1 MPKKA
6 LMVWGGWDGHTP
18 KQSTDRFVPF
28 LEAQGYEVVLKD
40 SLDAYADKA
49 LMDSLDLIV
58 QCWTM
63 GTLSKEAWEGLDAAV
78 KRGVGLAGWHGGLC
92 DSFRSHCS
100 YQWMTGGQFLGH
112 PGNVKDYRVDVTNW
126 ADPIMAG
133 IKSFSIKSEQ
143 YYMLTDPANVVLAT
157 TTFDGVHDENSQ
169 GVVMP
174 TIWKK
179 RWGAG
184 RVFYS
189 ALGHVAADFDVPE
202 ARIIMERGM
211 LWASR

>member
-18 KQSTDRFVPF
+18 KQSTDRFLPF
-28 LEAQGYEVVLKD
+28 LQQHGYEVTVKD
-40 SLDAYADKA
+40 SLEAYTDAA
-49 LMDSLDLIV
+49 LMGSLDLIV

-63 GTLSKEAWEGLDAAV
+63 GQLSKEAWEGLDKAV
-78 KRGVGLAGWHGGLC
+78 QSGVGLAGWHGGLC

-100 YQWMTGGQFLGH
+100 YQWMTGGQFVSH
-112 PGNVKDYRVDVTNW
+112 PGNIKSYDVHITNW
-126 ADPIMAG
+126 ADPITEGLSDFTMQ
-133 IKSFSIKSEQ
+133 SEQ

-157 TTFDGVHDENSQ
+157 STFDGVHDANSK

-174 TIWKK
+174 TVWKK
-179 RWGAG
+179 RWGKG
-184 RVFYS
+184 KVFYN

-202 ARIIMERGM
+202 ARIMTERGM